1 MDSNTSNSSGGPDS
15 DDDMANSPSDHGN
28 NAEPT
33 VTQFQQDQQNH
44 SSSFLPA
51 TVFQGSNNNNSQ
63 RQQQVKTPEPRD
75 NNTTTPTNEPI
86 TTTSNLNNN
95 NLGNNNSN
103 LASLYQTLNPIKTS
117 INPTPRNILAAH
129 ALSSPSTPGTLP
141 NFDWDDFVTRY
152 TESLSAADA
161 QEQEL
166 LEEFQQLVQYFNVWA
181 SSSSAHDTDRA
192 VKRLQTRERYVRLS
206 EQNLAQRRKHLTEVV
221 RAFQS
226 ALALLSQSS

>member
-1 MDSNTSNSSGGPDS
+1 MDSNSNSSGGPDS
-15 DDDMANSPSDHGN
+15 DNDDMANSPSDHGN

-33 VTQFQQDQQNH
+33 VTQIQQDQQNRP
-44 SSSFLPA
+44 SSSLFLPA
-51 TVFQGSNNNNSQ
+51 TVFQGSNNMMNNDNNPQ
-63 RQQQVKTPEPRD
+63 RSQVKTPEPR

-86 TTTSNLNNN
+86 TIDDINQ
-95 NLGNNNSN
+95 GNNFNS
-103 LASLYQTLNPIKTS
+103 LHQTLNPITTS
-117 INPTPRNILAAH
+117 INPTPRNIFAAH

-166 LEEFQQLVQYFNVWA
+166 LEEFETLIAYFNVWA

-206 EQNLAQRRKHLTEVV
+206 EQNLVQRRKHLTEVV

>member
-1 MDSNTSNSSGGPDS
+1 MDSNSNSSGGSRGS

-33 VTQFQQDQQNH
+33 ITQLQQTQENR

-51 TVFQGSNNNNSQ
+51 TVFQGSNNTNLNNMNSQ
-63 RQQQVKTPEPRD
+63 RQQVKTPEPR

-86 TTTSNLNNN
+86 TIDTVNQNSNSNQGNSNNLN
-95 NLGNNNSN
+95 
-103 LASLYQTLNPIKTS
+103 SLHLKTS
-117 INPTPRNILAAH
+117 INPLPRNIFAAH
-129 ALSSPSTPGTLP
+129 TLSSPSTPGTLP

-152 TESLSAADA
+152 TESLAVADA
-161 QEQEL
+161 EEQGF

>member
-1 MDSNTSNSSGGPDS
+1 MDNNSNTSGGPDS
-15 DDDMANSPSDHGN
+15 DDDGLANSPSDHGN

-33 VTQFQQDQQNH
+33 VTQFQQDQQDR
-44 SSSFLPA
+44 SSPPPLLPA
-51 TVFQGSNNNNSQ
+51 TVFQGSNKNHNSQ
-63 RQQQVKTPEPRD
+63 RPQVKTTEPR

-86 TTTSNLNNN
+86 TITNQNSSNQ
-95 NLGNNNSN
+95 GNHSH
-103 LASLYQTLNPIKTS
+103 SLYQTLNPIQTS

-129 ALSSPSTPGTLP
+129 TLSSPSTPGTLP

>member
-1 MDSNTSNSSGGPDS
+1 MDNNSNTSGSPDS
-15 DDDMANSPSDHGN
+15 DDDDLANSPSDHGN

-33 VTQFQQDQQNH
+33 VTQFQQDQRNR
-44 SSSFLPA
+44 SSSPPFLPA
-51 TVFQGSNNNNSQ
+51 TVFQGSSNNNNHNLQ
-63 RQQQVKTPEPRD
+63 RPQVKTPEPR

-86 TTTSNLNNN
+86 TITNQNSSNQ
-95 NLGNNNSN
+95 GNHNH
-103 LASLYQTLNPIKTS
+103 SLYQTLNPIKTS

-129 ALSSPSTPGTLP
+129 TLSSPSTPGTLP

>member
-75 NNTTTPTNEPI
+75 NTTTPTNEPI